1 MDSETNAA
9 PSDSGSE
16 YQHGSASEDTSS
28 TGPSETCDAPQQKAK
43 GKGKGKAKA
52 TGKSS
57 RSQSRDEAA
66 TSKAVEPT
74 PPGAPPKTTATGSG
88 QSRERTPHS
97 TPSKTAS
104 DPPYEVTKKYTP
116 KKERGDYSFSPDVEV
131 DLAVWLHE
139 HPQLWDT
146 SNEGYRDQD
155 LLRDTWQQGAEQFN
169 CTGDYLH

>member
-1 MDSETNAA
+1 MDSETDAA

-43 GKGKGKAKA
+43 GKGKAKAKVKA

-74 PPGAPPKTTATGSG
+74 PPGAPPKD
-88 QSRERTPHS
+88 HS
-97 TPSKTAS
+97 HGIRS
-104 DPPYEVTKKYTP
+104 E
-116 KKERGDYSFSPDVEV
+116 
-131 DLAVWLHE
+131 
-139 HPQLWDT
+139 
-146 SNEGYRDQD
+146 
-155 LLRDTWQQGAEQFN
+155 
-169 CTGDYLH
+169 